1 MPPIRETDLPEWR
14 EQARRWRNR
23 RPGRDPLKQSA
34 DERRLNIT
42 GKCAFYVAALDCGV
56 ETAVEGFEACCVC
69 GYPTHSWCEGCY
81 ARVQQQPSAA
91 FSAVCQPCDAAQL
104 VCDLCVRAE
113 IKYAQGRAA
122 YNATKQV
129 EIPDT
134 TLREQE
140 VIEVTGWR
148 DPAGLFTAHPT
159 TRLTIKQIS
168 ESTGMS
174 IEEVKRQISFPS
186 PGWSS

>member
-1 MPPIRETDLPEWR
+1 MRLICQSGGNRHGVGAD
-14 EQARRWRNR
+14 R

-69 GYPTHSWCEGCY
+69 VATPHTLGVRAVTLEFSSSPQLHSALFASPVMQHSWSVTSVSELKLSMP
-81 ARVQQQPSAA
+81 REERPTT
-91 FSAVCQPCDAAQL
+91 P
-104 VCDLCVRAE
+104 R
-113 IKYAQGRAA
+113 
-122 YNATKQV
+122 KQV

-140 VIEVTGWR
+140 GIEVTGWR
-148 DPAGLFTAHPT
+148 DPAGHFTAQPT
-159 TRLTIKQIS
+159 KRLTIKQIS

-174 IEEVKRQISFPS
+174 IEEVKRQLSFPS
-186 PGWSS
+186 PGWS